1 VTSLPDLDLVD
12 FSRALESAWPGV
24 AGRAEVIGR
33 LHAHYSELRRWAPR
47 VDLIGPGVA
56 REIFERH
63 YAESLVALSWMPA
76 EELRL
81 VDVGSGAG
89 FPGFVL
95 AAARPDAE
103 TWLVEPRQKRRAF
116 LASAAR
122 RAQLAVHL
130 LDARVAA
137 PLRAALPEAID
148 VVTLR
153 ALRLSTDELGELAKR
168 LAPGGRILCWEG
180 SQATEIPGELVA
192 GRRRLLA
199 GSAARHLAEYRL
211 RGEPEQEE
219 TSR

>member
-1 VTSLPDLDLVD
+1 VTSLADLDLVA
-12 FSRALESAWPGV
+12 FSRALESAWPGA
-24 AGRAEVIGR
+24 AGQAEVAGR
-33 LHAHYSELRRWAPR
+33 LHAHYAELRRWAAR

-63 YAESLVALSWMPA
+63 YAESLAALSWMPTG
-76 EELRL
+76 EFRL

-103 TWLVEPRQKRRAF
+103 AWLVEPRQKRRAF
-116 LASAAR
+116 LAAAAR

-137 PLRAALPEAID
+137 PHPAALPEAID

-153 ALRLSTDELGELAKR
+153 ALRLSARDLGELANR

-180 SQATEIPGELVA
+180 AQAMEIPGELVA

-199 GSAARHLAEYRL
+199 GSAARYLAEYRL
-211 RGEPEQEE
+211 RGDLAKEE
-219 TSR
+219 SSR